1 MNDFQ
6 KLRQK
11 YMHYRPL
18 LEDLK
23 GKMFDKEFKE
33 KVNEESTEDELVE
46 LSLTKQALVFHS
58 SVS

>member
-33 KVNEESTEDELVE
+33 KVNEEST
-46 LSLTKQALVFHS
+46 
-58 SVS
+58 